1 MARRMVYHALNGSAL
16 RRIERRHPPRKTGWC
31 QMVLSGLATGA
42 ASTPWELPSW
52 QRKNL
57 KNRAFP
63 LLILDGD
70 GCDRS
75 HGGEGPD
82 CHPPRRRFWKCWTG
96 ANCKCLTDRMNQPD
110 VYYVC
115 KYTPVEL
122 LNAFGAKCQIF
133 NHMPEGFDKADQI
146 AHPNTCADLE
156 KPFWKRF
163 LRSDIR
169 ELVLVNCCDTI
180 RSVYDV
186 LLDSGRMDFLYLI
199 DLLHHPSSC
208 SRERTAAQLKGL
220 AKAYG
225 AYKGT
230 TFDKEAFLNAF
241 SRRKSPSA
249 KLAHLAV
256 LGARMG
262 E

>member
-1 MARRMVYHALNGSAL
+1 MSDQN
-16 RRIERRHPPRKTGWC
+16 
-31 QMVLSGLATGA
+31 
-42 ASTPWELPSW
+42 
-52 QRKNL
+52 
-57 KNRAFP
+57 
-63 LLILDGD
+63 
-70 GCDRS
+70 
-75 HGGEGPD
+75 
-82 CHPPRRRFWKCWTG
+82 
-96 ANCKCLTDRMNQPD
+96 NQP

-146 AHPNTCADLE
+146 AHPNLCGFGKALLE
-156 KPFWKRF
+156 AV
-163 LRSDIR
+163 LTSDIR

-230 TFDKEAFLNAF
+230 TFNKEAFLNAF
-241 SRRKSPSA
+241 SKEVPIRAP
-249 KLAHLAV
+249 HLAV
-256 LGARMG
+256 LGARM
-262 E
+262 